1 MNFHAIFFG
10 FQARMSTLR
19 VRHILANMNPNQ
31 RAELKKLLPV
41 VASAPEIKTYPYPT
55 AILNSLP
62 KEDSYSILGLA
73 AEEMLRLPVDKI
85 TLENLFQALKRHCS
99 SFSEIKARASKTTEP
114 FLECLRKTRRGL
126 EKTLRKEDGDL
137 VFEQQVTSGSVE
149 GHPDMRNRT
158 QVFEVKLTGMMKQ
171 NWTDFLFQVFA
182 YGALIP
188 EAKDLYLVLPLQQ
201 AIWHANIE
209 SWKTRGDYL
218 KCLTSWSSNE
228 QTVGFENLVEATH
241 LCSQYCI
248 GHHMHKA
255 KTMEGTVLSIQD
267 FTKPYQIFL
276 SGPITAKLHI
286 ADEDLAKAKKAIEKT
301 RAQIFIHSPYII
313 NLATEEEDK
322 WNTQLLQRNLEYG
335 NAFGAKGVVVHVG
348 KYVKKNPK
356 EALKQMKA
364 SIELVLKSAT
374 AECPLLLETPAG
386 QGTELLTDREEFLD
400 FVDSFKDPRLCAC
413 IDTCHVFASGHDP
426 LEYLQE
432 AFRRKTAVKL
442 IHFNDSLECCGACK
456 DRHAFVGTG
465 KIGMEKMQQIA
476 VLCAAQK
483 VPMVIE

>member
-1 MNFHAIFFG
+1 
-10 FQARMSTLR
+10 MSTLR
-19 VRHILANMNPNQ
+19 VRHILANMNANQ
-31 RAELKKLLPV
+31 RAELKKLLPIQ
-41 VASAPEIKTYPYPT
+41 ASAPDIKTYPYPS

-73 AEEMLRLPVDKI
+73 AEEVLRRPVEEI
-85 TLENLFQALKRHCS
+85 TLENLLHAIKRHS
-99 SFSEIKARASKTTEP
+99 ASFSEVKARASKTTEP
-114 FLECLRKTRRGL
+114 FLECLRTTRRGL
-126 EKTLRKEDGDL
+126 DKALRKQEGDL
-137 VFEQQVTSGSVE
+137 RFEEQVTSGSVE
-149 GHPDMRNRT
+149 GHPDMRNQT

-188 EAKDLYLVLPLQQ
+188 EAKDLYLVLPLQK

-228 QTVGFENLVEATH
+228 QTTGLENLIEATH
-241 LCSQYCI
+241 LCNEFCI

-255 KTMEGTVLSIQD
+255 KTMEATIQSIQD
-267 FTKPYQIFL
+267 YTKPYQIFL

-286 ADEDLAKAKKAIEKT
+286 ADEDLAKAKKVVDKT
-301 RAQIFIHSPYII
+301 KARVFVHSPYII
-313 NLATEEEDK
+313 NLATSEEDK

-335 NAFGAKGVVVHVG
+335 NAFGSKGVVVHVG
-348 KYVKKNPK
+348 KYVKQNPK

-364 SIELVLKSAT
+364 SMELVLKAAT
-374 AECPLLLETPAG
+374 PECPLLLETPAG
-386 QGTELLTDREEFLD
+386 QGTELLTDREEFLN
-400 FVDSFKDPRLCAC
+400 FVDSFKDPRLGAC

-426 LEYLQE
+426 LDYLKE
-432 AFRRKTAVKL
+432 AFKRKTPVKL
-442 IHFNDSLECCGACK
+442 VHFNDSLEVCGACK

-465 KIGMEKMQQIA
+465 RIGMLKMQQIA
-476 VLCAAQK
+476 ALCAEQN